1 MHMSGK
7 VFPERGVTE
16 KGPPTLKVV
25 GFMDWSYRL
34 SKKGKRKKIQL
45 ISRVHSCFLVS
56 ATAQLAPI
64 ALPSPCP
71 HDGLCY

>member
-34 SKKGKRKKIQL
+34 SKKGKRKKNPAD
-45 ISRVHSCFLVS
+45 F
-56 ATAQLAPI
+56 
-64 ALPSPCP
+64 
-71 HDGLCY
+71 